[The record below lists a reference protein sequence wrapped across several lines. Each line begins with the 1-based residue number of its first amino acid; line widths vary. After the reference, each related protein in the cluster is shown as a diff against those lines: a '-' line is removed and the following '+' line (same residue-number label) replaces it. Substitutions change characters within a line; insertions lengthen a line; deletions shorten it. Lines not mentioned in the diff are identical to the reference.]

1 MHSYNYLAWIAVVA
15 GAITGVRV
23 FALFRKETIQLS
35 DHAAKSRL
43 PDLLNLE
50 RLLFLIFGS
59 GWMLLMGF
67 VFASMTTAPIR
78 EIVRA
83 YCVSCG
89 AAIVASYVMCL
100 VQMHRLGIFDPAP
113 QSPRTRSKRASLR
126 RSPTRRATP
135 TATRA
140 GFAPTPPSSP

>member
-15 GAITGVRV
+15 GAITGIRV
-23 FALFRKETIQLS
+23 FAIFRKETIQIS

-43 PDLLNLE
+43 PDVLNLE

-67 VFASMTTAPIR
+67 VFAAMSPAPIR

-89 AAIVASYVMCL
+89 AAIVASYVLCL
-100 VQMHRLGIFDPAP
+100 VQMHRLGIFAPAP
-113 QSPRTRSKRASLR
+113 RSPSKRASVR
-126 RSPTRRATP
+126 RRPPPRATP
-135 TATRA
+135 TAAQA
-140 GFAPTPPSSP
+140 GFAPTPPSSR